1 MEMLMTQF
9 DLAGV
14 AGVPETALSDA
25 LIQRLPGNLAE
36 APWSVTGESLI
47 WMGRASD
54 AASQALPSSVRGTAR
69 GIGVVG
75 GMVRYT
81 DTPVGTYD
89 EVFGAVGFRHSGK
102 VTGTV
107 SFMAVDSEESL
118 VGGRTNWAMPKT
130 LATFSGGVGNGRTM
144 TATGGD
150 AVRWTVSARARV
162 IGPPIPYKSKAIVHQ
177 QFPDGSLRPSQ
188 LVMRSR
194 MRPAIITVKVSS
206 DGPLADWLRPGRHL
220 GAVISS
226 MEFSLGV
233 PAS

>member
-1 MEMLMTQF
+1 MEIRMTQF

-25 LIQRLPGNLAE
+25 LIQRLPANLAE

-47 WMGRASD
+47 WMSRGGRAS
-54 AASQALPSSVRGTAR
+54 ARALPSSVRGNAR
-69 GIGVVG
+69 GLGVVG
-75 GMVRYT
+75 GMVRYS

-89 EVFGAVGFRHSGK
+89 EVFGAVGFRHNGK

-107 SFMAVDSEESL
+107 AFMAVDSEASL

-130 LATFSGGVGNGRTM
+130 LAEFTGGVGSGRTM
-144 TATGGD
+144 TATGADSVGW
-150 AVRWTVSARARV
+150 RVSATARV
-162 IGPPIPYKSKAIVHQ
+162 IGPPLPYRSKALVHQ

-188 LVMRSR
+188 LTMSSR
-194 MRPAIITVKVSS
+194 MRPALITVEVTS

-220 GAVISS
+220 GAVVES

-233 PAS
+233 PGS

>member
-1 MEMLMTQF
+1 MLRSELT
-9 DLAGV
+9 GV
-14 AGVPETALSDA
+14 AGVPETTLSEE
-25 LIQRLPGNLAE
+25 LTQRLPGNLAE

-47 WMGRASD
+47 WVGRASD
-54 AASQALPSSVRGTAR
+54 AATQALPSSVRGSAR
-69 GIGVVG
+69 GLGVVG
-75 GMVRYT
+75 GMVRYA

-89 EVFGAVGFRHSGK
+89 EVFGAVGFRHNGK

-107 SFMAVDSEESL
+107 AFMAVDSEKSI

-130 LATFSGGVGNGRTM
+130 LAAFTGGVGSGQTM
-144 TATGGD
+144 TATAAD
-150 AVRWTVSARARV
+150 AVNWSVSATSRV
-162 IGPPIPYKSKAIVHQ
+162 IGPPIPYKSKAVVHQ

-188 LVMRSR
+188 LVMRAKL
-194 MRPAIITVKVSS
+194 RPAIITVKVTS

-233 PAS
+233 PES

>member
-1 MEMLMTQF
+1 MTQF

-25 LIQRLPGNLAE
+25 LIQRLPANLAE

-47 WMGRASD
+47 WMSRGGRGSA
-54 AASQALPSSVRGTAR
+54 QALPSSVRGTAR
-69 GIGVVG
+69 GLGVVG
-75 GMVRYT
+75 GMVRYA

-89 EVFGAVGFRHSGK
+89 EVFGAVGFRHHGK

-107 SFMAVDSEESL
+107 SFMAVDSEASL

-130 LATFSGGVGNGRTM
+130 LAEFTGGVGNGQTM
-144 TATGGD
+144 TATGAD
-150 AVRWTVSARARV
+150 SVAWSVSATARV
-162 IGPPIPYKSKAIVHQ
+162 IGPPLPYKSKAVVHQ

-188 LVMRSR
+188 LVMKSR
-194 MRPAIITVKVSS
+194 MLPAVITVKVSS
-206 DGPLADWLRPGRHL
+206 DGPLAEWLRPGRHF

-233 PAS
+233 PES